1 MQLPEW
7 IDGVQDPAE
16 AKFAATVVVPV
27 LTAVVTTA
35 LGVAAYK
42 AVCGDSY
49 KKFDPHNL
57 LPGVLATITAGFA
70 VWSYLNP
77 PPDESQS

>member
-7 IDGVQDPAE
+7 IDGRQDPAE
-16 AKFAATVVVPV
+16 AKFAATVVVPL

-57 LPGVLATITAGFA
+57 LPGVLATITGGFA
-70 VWSYLNP
+70 AWSYLNP

>member
-1 MQLPEW
+1 MQVPEW
-7 IDGVQDPAE
+7 LDGKQDPAE
-16 AKFAATVVVPV
+16 AKFVSTVAVPI

-57 LPGVLATITAGFA
+57 LPGALATITSGFA
-70 VWSYLNP
+70 VWSYFNP
-77 PPDESQS
+77 PPDDSNS